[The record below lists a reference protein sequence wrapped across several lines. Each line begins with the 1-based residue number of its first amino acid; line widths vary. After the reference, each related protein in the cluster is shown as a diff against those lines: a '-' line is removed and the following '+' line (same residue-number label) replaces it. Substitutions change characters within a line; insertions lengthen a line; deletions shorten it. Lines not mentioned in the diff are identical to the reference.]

1 MIPAVLP
8 RTMYDLLEQGDVWR
22 MKDGQWKPLAEMTQ
36 EHRLNVAKFLLKH
49 ACTIKVR
56 YELAVMALGGGEYND
71 AFDQGIDFSDMDNPT
86 LWIAERPLYRALM
99 AGLPEGGSAMAALRR
114 RASHHHTC
122 EHSKRFEQ
130 RKHGAPCTCKGQKGG
145 DDVASA

>member
-1 MIPAVLP
+1 MIPAVTP
-8 RTMYDLLEQGDVWR
+8 RTMYDLLEQGELWR
-22 MKDGQWKPLAEMTQ
+22 MKDGQWKLLADMTQ

-49 ACTIKVR
+49 ASTIKVR
-56 YELAVMALGGGEYND
+56 YDLAWMWSLPGHGYDDEPD
-71 AFDQGIDFSDMDNPT
+71 IDFSDMGNPVV
-86 LWIAERPLYRALM
+86 WMMERPLYRALM
-99 AGLPEGGSAMAALRR
+99 KDLPEGASAMAALRR

-130 RKHGAPCTCKGQKGG
+130 RTHGAPCTCKGKKEGG

>member
-1 MIPAVLP
+1 MIPEMRP
-8 RTMYDLLEQGDVWR
+8 RTMFELLEQGELWR
-22 MKDGQWKPLAEMTQ
+22 MKDGQWKPVADMTQ

-56 YELAVMALGGGEYND
+56 YELARIWSAPG
-71 AFDQGIDFSDMDNPT
+71 QGYDDDPDIDFSDMENPVV
-86 LWIAERPLYRALM
+86 WIAARPLYLALM
-99 AGLPEGGSAMAALRR
+99 RDLPEGANAMAALRR

-130 RKHGAPCTCKGQKGG
+130 RTHGAPCTCKGQRGAN
-145 DDVASA
+145 DVASA